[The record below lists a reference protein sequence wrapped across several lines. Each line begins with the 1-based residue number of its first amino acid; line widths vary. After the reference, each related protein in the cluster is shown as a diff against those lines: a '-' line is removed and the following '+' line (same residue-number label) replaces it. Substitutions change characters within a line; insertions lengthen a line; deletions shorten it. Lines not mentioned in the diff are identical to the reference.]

1 MRRRERLLSN
11 GPSSGKR
18 PSRGIH
24 FEERKAPCE
33 LAKKSR
39 AKRPASRFNY
49 WCDLELTSCPSV
61 KPQFNHV
68 LINNWGPKIKMEIIL
83 YPFIVIAFLTGKFIF
98 FSKSKT
104 FFPLK
109 LNLQIAKLDVVY
121 AYLIW
126 KEGSGCHFSMSKILN
141 RRSLFKR
148 KGGKVCKLSIQE
160 RKEKT
165 CERVLIS
172 SHLIFCGIK
181 WILVKH
187 ERIW

>member
-68 LINNWGPKIKMEIIL
+68 LINNLGPKIKMEIIL

-98 FSKSKT
+98 FFKVKN
-104 FFPLK
+104 FFSFEIK
-109 LNLQIAKLDVVY
+109 LANCQARCSLCLPNMK
-121 AYLIW
+121 
-126 KEGSGCHFSMSKILN
+126 
-141 RRSLFKR
+141 RR
-148 KGGKVCKLSIQE
+148 
-160 RKEKT
+160 
-165 CERVLIS
+165 
-172 SHLIFCGIK
+172 K
-181 WILVKH
+181 WLPFLYVQNS
-187 ERIW
+187 E